1 MKVEL
6 NFELDFPSISLAIP
20 EGAIRVTQ
28 WLQVGDHQAVLQDY
42 ESGFGGDINID
53 KYFILEETN
62 GKRKFLSVKRGDWI
76 FDMDD
81 GSHRVFKG
89 PTTYPRVM
97 VQKALKSVVDD
108 LRE

>member
-6 NFELDFPSISLAIP
+6 NLELDFPSISLAIP

-28 WLQVGDHQAVLQDY
+28 WLQVGDHQDVLQDY
-42 ESGFGGDINID
+42 ESGFGGDIDID

-62 GKRKFLSVKRGDWI
+62 GKRKFLNVKRGDWV

-81 GSHRVFKG
+81 GSHRVFRG
-89 PTTYPRVM
+89 QATYPRVM
-97 VQKALKSVVDD
+97 VKKALKRMHDEV
-108 LRE
+108 